1 MLRNQLILTVF
12 RIQVQQVMRL
22 AEHLAALVQ
31 LAHGHAHV
39 VQFGVVG
46 QVDEFLRAQ
55 TDVVHAAERR
65 QEGDDDGGRRREA
78 ADGQRA
84 FDDAA
89 DAHLQPVLA
98 LQRERGAAEVI
109 LDVPL
114 RPLGE
119 LEGGHLH
126 HAVLLGAIHDVDAL
140 VDGQAGDFPEVVV
153 GMGPDGADAVGTEGD
168 AVVVPA
174 VDFVESVFA
183 AHVISRG

>member
-1 MLRNQLILTVF
+1 MLRNQLVLTVF

-55 TDVVHAAERR
+55 TDVVHATQRR

-109 LDVPL
+109 GPVPFLPGRDVLDVPL

-140 VDGQAGDFPEVVV
+140 VDGEACDFP
-153 GMGPDGADAVGTEGD
+153 
-168 AVVVPA
+168 
-174 VDFVESVFA
+174 
-183 AHVISRG
+183 